1 MVRHGSLMAV
11 QPPKIRDN
19 YIVRVSGYSNFALQ
33 PLPEA
38 GATGDI
44 TAIYTKYSSSS
55 GGFITYQLLVNSFND
70 INF

>member
-1 MVRHGSLMAV
+1 MVRHGSLMAA
-11 QPPKIRDN
+11 QTTEDKGN

-44 TAIYTKYSSSS
+44 
-55 GGFITYQLLVNSFND
+55 NSHLYKILFQ
-70 INF
+70 FRRFHHLPVTGEQF

>member
-1 MVRHGSLMAV
+1 MVRHGGTTTED
-11 QPPKIRDN
+11 KGN